1 MRGRY
6 RCHRSHNTAQLS
18 RSVQQYVN
26 GALGGHYQV
35 RLVALGLSLE
45 FSGDQKCRVQAGPK
59 VHRGLEGAIPIA
71 GEDGHAAA
79 GVRRKRYI
87 WLPVVVEVADDDTVP
102 LLIRSGY
109 QSRRLERPVAISQQ
123 NIEAVLFGRYHHVG
137 MAVPLKSA
145 TAICDCK
152 LAFISYTF
160 GLRKTPLPAFMRVT
174 R

>member
-1 MRGRY
+1 
-6 RCHRSHNTAQLS
+6 
-18 RSVQQYVN
+18 
-26 GALGGHYQV
+26 
-35 RLVALGLSLE
+35 
-45 FSGDQKCRVQAGPK
+45 
-59 VHRGLEGAIPIA
+59 
-71 GEDGHAAA
+71 
-79 GVRRKRYI
+79 
-87 WLPVVVEVADDDTVP
+87 
-102 LLIRSGY
+102 
-109 QSRRLERPVAISQQ
+109 LERPVAISQQ